1 MATLGSTPLRRSA
14 AVLCAF
20 CAAGTSIVAIALA
33 AAAVTP
39 FWEGMPLC
47 VAAGVL
53 GGLAFLLWTPS
64 QHGVVIAA
72 ALGFGV
78 GLATYLGMALATLSW
93 WEA

>member
-1 MATLGSTPLRRSA
+1 LRGSA
-14 AVLCAF
+14 AVLVAF
-20 CAAGTSIVAIALA
+20 GAVGTSTAAITLA
-33 AAAVTP
+33 ATAVTP

-53 GGLAFLLWTPS
+53 GGLAFLLWKPTGL
-64 QHGVVIAA
+64 GVVLAA
-72 ALGFGV
+72 ATGFGV